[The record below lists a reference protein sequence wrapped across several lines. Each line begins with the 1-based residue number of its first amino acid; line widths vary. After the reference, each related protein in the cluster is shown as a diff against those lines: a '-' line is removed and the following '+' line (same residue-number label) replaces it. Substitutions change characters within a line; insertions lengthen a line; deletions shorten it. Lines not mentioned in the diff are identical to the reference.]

1 MTIADKPVT
10 VLTYGTFD
18 LFHIG
23 HLRLIQRLRALGDRL
38 VVGISTDEFNARKGK
53 QSIIPYADRAAI
65 VAAIRGVDEVFP
77 EHDWSQKA
85 DDIQRFGADIFA
97 MGDDWAGKFD
107 DLAQYCSVVYLERT
121 AGISSTKI
129 KGQLI
134 PRSDKPVA

>member
-1 MTIADKPVT
+1 MTSAKPVT

-23 HLRLIQRLRALGDRL
+23 HLRLIERLRALGDRL
-38 VVGISTDEFNARKGK
+38 VIGISTDEFNARKGK
-53 QSIIPYADRAAI
+53 RSVIPFADRAAI

-77 EHDWSQKA
+77 ENDWSQKVA
-85 DDIQRFGADIFA
+85 DIQRLGADIFA
-97 MGDDWAGKFD
+97 MGDDWRGKFD
-107 DLAQYCSVVYLERT
+107 DLSEHCQVVYLERT

-134 PRSDKPVA
+134 PQSDKPSA

>member
-1 MTIADKPVT
+1 MNGSKPVT

-23 HLRLIQRLRALGDRL
+23 HLRLIERLQGLGDRL
-38 VVGISTDEFNARKGK
+38 VIGISTDEFNARKGK
-53 QSIIPYADRAAI
+53 QSVIPYADRAAI

-77 EHDWSQKA
+77 EHGWDQKVS
-85 DDIQRFGADIFA
+85 DIKRLGADVFA

-107 DLAQYCSVVYLERT
+107 DLAEHCKVIYLERT
-121 AGISSTKI
+121 AGISTTKI

-134 PRSDKPVA
+134 PRTGKAAS

>member
-1 MTIADKPVT
+1 MNGSKPVT

-23 HLRLIQRLRALGDRL
+23 HLRLIERLQGLGDRL
-38 VVGISTDEFNARKGK
+38 VIGISTDEFNARKGK
-53 QSIIPYADRAAI
+53 QSVIPYADRAAI

-77 EHDWSQKA
+77 EHDWDQKVS
-85 DDIQRFGADIFA
+85 DIKRLGADVFA

-107 DLAQYCSVVYLERT
+107 DLAEHCKVIYLERT
-121 AGISSTKI
+121 AGISTTKI

-134 PRSDKPVA
+134 PRTGKAAS

>member
-1 MTIADKPVT
+1 MKAGTPVT

-23 HLRLIQRLRALGDRL
+23 HLRLIERLSELGDRL
-38 VVGISTDEFNARKGK
+38 VIGISTDEFNARKGK
-53 QSIIPYADRAAI
+53 QSIIPYADGAAI

-77 EHDWSQKA
+77 EHDWDQKVA
-85 DDIQRFGADIFA
+85 DIKRLSADIFA
-97 MGDDWAGKFD
+97 MGSDWAGKFD
-107 DLAQYCSVVYLERT
+107 DLAQHCEVVYLERT

-134 PRSDKPVA
+134 PRTDRPAQ